1 MELRPYQQDCIA
13 TIEAQPPG
21 SYLVQMATG
30 LGKCFAPGTEILMF
44 DGTIRRV
51 EDIREGEQVMGADS
65 TPRTV
70 VGLAH
75 GEEPMYRITPTKG
88 EPYIVNESHI
98 LSLKI
103 TGLNG
108 KNVTDSLGR
117 KFSGHDICNISV
129 QDYLKSSKTF
139 KHCAKGWRVAVD
151 YPERPVTIPPYIL
164 GIWLGDGASRGTSVT
179 TMEPEIVH
187 EMQRYAAKNKMRVC
201 VCDSSNTGR
210 ATTYSFIGKGREHGC
225 NTFRNE
231 LKSMGLFQNKHIP
244 SDYLLN
250 DRKNRMELL
259 AGLLDTDGFLVDETV
274 FEITTCQKIL
284 EKNILTLAR
293 SLGFAAYSAPKA
305 VNGETYYRIDISGDT
320 SEIPTRVPRRQA
332 NPRSQ
337 KKNVLVTGIK
347 VEPVGLGEYYGFE
360 LQGKDRLFL
369 LADFTVVHNTVT
381 FANLPRHGE
390 RMLIL
395 SHREELV
402 EQPRKYFDCT
412 YGVERAGSHADGEEV
427 VSASVQSL
435 VRRLERFSPHD
446 FGLIICDEAHH
457 AAANTYRKIFEY
469 FQPLKLVGFTATPNR
484 GDKIRLSDVFQK
496 IIFQRDLRWGI
507 QNKYLCD
514 ILCKRVDIG
523 YDLRAVHTRN
533 GDYAPGEL
541 DEAME
546 GTADAIAQTYR
557 EHAAGATLIFAVS
570 VHQAEEIAGRI
581 KGAVVVTGETKDR
594 AAIIEAFT
602 AGEIPC
608 IVNCMVFTEG
618 TDIPRV
624 ETVIVARPTQSESL
638 YAQMVGRGLRL
649 YPSKERLVL
658 IDCVGITGKAS
669 LCTAPSLL
677 GLDLSNIPAR
687 KATEIQGDLFD
698 LPLKIAAAGDCPE
711 SWIRNVEIVDLWAQE
726 QKYNTHDINFFKMP
740 DGEMVVSLTDG
751 KSLTIPCPN
760 SLGLVHMPDGSQVG
774 MQEAIDRVYMELL
787 RDYTDC
793 RQLWDL
799 ESVRRWGKAPATDKQ
814 VAIIQRRCKGFDTAG
829 LSKGD
834 ASQILNRL
842 FNAPKKKGRQ
852 SA

>member
-1 MELRPYQQDCIA
+1 M
-13 TIEAQPPG
+13 
-21 SYLVQMATG
+21 
-30 LGKCFAPGTEILMF
+30 
-44 DGTIRRV
+44 
-51 EDIREGEQVMGADS
+51 
-65 TPRTV
+65 
-70 VGLAH
+70 
-75 GEEPMYRITPTKG
+75 
-88 EPYIVNESHI
+88 
-98 LSLKI
+98 
-103 TGLNG
+103 
-108 KNVTDSLGR
+108 
-117 KFSGHDICNISV
+117 
-129 QDYLKSSKTF
+129 
-139 KHCAKGWRVAVD
+139 
-151 YPERPVTIPPYIL
+151 
-164 GIWLGDGASRGTSVT
+164 
-179 TMEPEIVH
+179 
-187 EMQRYAAKNKMRVC
+187 
-201 VCDSSNTGR
+201 
-210 ATTYSFIGKGREHGC
+210 
-225 NTFRNE
+225 
-231 LKSMGLFQNKHIP
+231 
-244 SDYLLN
+244 
-250 DRKNRMELL
+250 
-259 AGLLDTDGFLVDETV
+259 
-274 FEITTCQKIL
+274 
-284 EKNILTLAR
+284 
-293 SLGFAAYSAPKA
+293 
-305 VNGETYYRIDISGDT
+305 
-320 SEIPTRVPRRQA
+320 
-332 NPRSQ
+332 
-337 KKNVLVTGIK
+337 
-347 VEPVGLGEYYGFE
+347 
-360 LQGKDRLFL
+360 
-369 LADFTVVHNTVT
+369 
-381 FANLPRHGE
+381 
-390 RMLIL
+390 
-395 SHREELV
+395 
-402 EQPRKYFDCT
+402 
-412 YGVERAGSHADGEEV
+412 
-427 VSASVQSL
+427 
-435 VRRLERFSPHD
+435 
-446 FGLIICDEAHH
+446 
-457 AAANTYRKIFEY
+457 
-469 FQPLKLVGFTATPNR
+469 
-484 GDKIRLSDVFQK
+484 FQK

-649 YPSKERLVL
+649 YPGKERLVL

-760 SLGLVHMPDGSQVG
+760 SLGLVHMADGSQVG

>member
-1 MELRPYQQDCIA
+1 MNLRPYQQDCIS

-75 GEEPMYRITPTKG
+75 GEEPMYRIMPTKG

-347 VEPVGLGEYYGFE
+347 VEPIGLGEYYGFE

-412 YGVERAGSHADGEEV
+412 YGVERAGNHADGEEV

-435 VRRLERFSPHD
+435 VRRLERFSPYD

-484 GDKIRLSDVFQK
+484 GDKVRLSDVFQK

-507 QNKYLCD
+507 ENKYLCD

-541 DEAME
+541 DEAMG
-546 GTADAIAQTYR
+546 GTADAIAQ
-557 EHAAGATLIFAVS
+557 
-570 VHQAEEIAGRI
+570 AEGIAGRI

-649 YPSKERLVL
+649 YPGKERLVL

-677 GLDLSNIPAR
+677 GLDLTNIPAR
-687 KATEIQGDLFD
+687 KINEVQGDLFD

-711 SWIRNVEIVDLWAQE
+711 SWIKNVEIVDLWAQE

-740 DGEMVVSLTDG
+740 AGELVVSLADG
-751 KSLTIPCPN
+751 KSLTVPCPN

-787 RDYTDC
+787 RDYADC

-799 ESVRRWGKAPATDKQ
+799 ESVRRWGKYPATDKQ
-814 VAIIQRRCKGFDTAG
+814 LAIIQRRCKGFDTSG

-842 FNAPKKKGRQ
+842 FNAPKKKGR